1 MKKGKLIKN
10 QNKLGSFLSSKKVEL
25 REAYRVTKEHILWK
39 EYTGYDKIE
48 ELSKTEKTMIGT
60 LFELVV
66 KKELSI
72 SQGNKLDCRLDDFEY
87 DIKFTCRDNWMIP
100 PECFG
105 ELCLLAKGNES
116 SVMVGTLV
124 ASEENL
130 NPGSNRD
137 GKRTISAAGRKKIKW
152 IVK

>member
-1 MKKGKLIKN
+1 MKVGDMMKN
-10 QNKLGSFLSSKKVEL
+10 QNKLDSFLSSKKTEL
-25 REAYRVTKEHILWK
+25 REAYRVTREHVLWK

-48 ELSKTEKTMIGT
+48 ELTKAEKTMIGT
-60 LFELVV
+60 LFEHVV

-72 SQGNKLDCRLDDFEY
+72 SDGNKLDCKLDDFEY
-87 DIKFTCRDNWMIP
+87 DIKFTCRNTWMIP

-105 ELCLLAKGNES
+105 ELCLLAKGNNN
-116 SVMVGTLV
+116 SVMVGTLI

-130 NPGSNRD
+130 TTIPNRD
-137 GKRTISAAGRKKIKW
+137 GKRSISAAGREKIKW